1 MAWPCKARPRKSGSG
16 LATEG
21 GRPPG
26 RRTLGCSSLGT
37 TEGKTLQVGFPSV
50 DSSST
55 GHRVFLP
62 LDQPRTTLTSSVSR
76 AVPFHPPPRKNAHV
90 HAGRRRHAAP
100 RAQPGY
106 QGLGSVGP
114 RGRAWRRSAV
124 PPAAAA
130 RFYNSRATGV
140 LFRVFKRFGPAHR
153 RLEAVSRCVGK
164 LPGRGL
170 CLPVGNS
177 RGGASVAGVTGL
189 GFLLGSPSI
198 FI

>member
-50 DSSST
+50 DSWSK

-114 RGRAWRRSAV
+114 RDGPGVARLFPLLLRPASITREQLACCFGCSSASG
-124 PPAAAA
+124 PPTA
-130 RFYNSRATGV
+130 V
-140 LFRVFKRFGPAHR
+140 L
-153 RLEAVSRCVGK
+153 K
-164 LPGRGL
+164 LYRGAL
-170 CLPVGNS
+170 ANF
-177 RGGASVAGVTGL
+177 RGGASACRSATPGAGPRLPG
-189 GFLLGSPSI
+189 
-198 FI
+198 